1 MVKNKESNRETH
13 DRKLDH
19 IRLSLE
25 KDVQS
30 RKKSTGLPDI
40 TFIHEALPEIDFHK
54 IDTSLDFFG
63 KKIAA
68 PLVISAITGGHP
80 ESVDINAALGK
91 AAETCK
97 IVMEVGSQRAAIED
111 KTLEYTYTVA
121 RENAPTAFLVGN
133 IGAAQLSEGWGVS
146 QAKRAIEMI
155 DADAL
160 AIHLNPL
167 HEVVQPEGN
176 VDYSNV
182 LSQLKILTKGI
193 DKPVIAKETG
203 AGLSR
208 ETAKRLLNSG
218 VKILQVE
225 GAGGTSFAAVEV
237 QRAIQKHDDLKEHI
251 GELFWDWG
259 IPTGVSTAEICYH
272 FPGTPLIASGGIRTG
287 VELAKALALGA
298 RLGGMAFP
306 FLVEYKR
313 NGYEGVVNLINR
325 IILELKI
332 TMFLI
337 GVENLET
344 LRKSNIIIRGD
355 IGHWLK
361 MRGIDLSH
369 YANRR

>member
-1 MVKNKESNRETH
+1 MDKDKTSNRETH

-30 RKKSTGLPDI
+30 RKKTTGLADV
-40 TFIHEALPEIDFHK
+40 TFIHDALPEIDFHK
-54 IDTSLDFFG
+54 IDTSLEFFG

-80 ESVDINAALGK
+80 ESAEINAALGK
-91 AAETCK
+91 AAEKCK

-111 KTLEYTYTVA
+111 DTLAYTYAVA
-121 RENAPTAFLVGN
+121 REKAPTAFLVGN

-146 QAKRAIEMI
+146 QAKKAIEMI

-182 LSQLKILTKGI
+182 ISQMKILTKGI
-193 DKPVIAKETG
+193 DTPIIAKETG

-208 ETAKRLLNSG
+208 ETAGRLIKSG

-237 QRAIQKHDDLKEHI
+237 QRAIQKQNDIKEHI

-259 IPTGVSTAEICYH
+259 IPTGVSTAEICH
-272 FPGTPLIASGGIRTG
+272 QFPDVPLIASGGIRTG

-306 FLVEYKR
+306 FLVEFER
-313 NGYEGVVNLINR
+313 NGYDGVVKLISR
-325 IILELKI
+325 LILELKT

-337 GVENLET
+337 GAEDLQA
-344 LRKSNIIIRGD
+344 LRRSNVIVRGE
-355 IGHWLK
+355 IGEWLK
-361 MRGIDLSH
+361 LRGIDLSH